1 MGEKFHNFSSTKF
14 RMGEVIMANQTDSI
28 IKGGS
33 FLIEDLSYD
42 RVFTPEDYTDEQKMI
57 AKTAEDFVVNEVVPQ
72 VEHLENHEFD
82 RSVKLLKQAGE
93 LGLLGADVPEE
104 YGGLSLDKI
113 SSALISEKM
122 ARAGGFSITHGAHV
136 GIGSLPIVLFGNEE
150 QKEKYLPLL
159 ATGEKIAAYALT
171 EPSSGSDALGA
182 KTTAKL
188 NAEGTHYVLNGEKQW
203 ITNAGFADVF
213 IVYAKIDGEHFSAFI
228 VEREYS
234 GVSVGPEEKKMG
246 IKSSSTRTL
255 ILEDAL
261 VPKENLLGEYGRGH
275 VIAFNI
281 LNIGRY
287 KLGVGTVGGSKRAFE
302 LAVQYANQRQQF
314 KTPISQFNLS
324 KEKFGTMASKIYA
337 AESSVY
343 RTVGLF
349 EDSMSRLSDEEVK
362 DGKAVAKAVAEYAIE
377 CSLNKFFGSEVLDYV
392 VDEGV
397 QIHGGYGFM
406 AEYEIERSYR
416 DSRIN
421 RIFEGTNEINRLL
434 VPGTFVR
441 KAMKG
446 ELPLFE
452 KAMALQEELMMLMPE
467 EPGDEP
473 LAQEKYLVK
482 NAKKIGLLAAG
493 LAVQKY
499 GKALEKEQEVLVNIA
514 DIVSNAYAMESVVL
528 RTEKAIE
535 KDGVDRNKQKLLYTQ
550 IFCQEAF
557 NEIEQHAKETLVA
570 VETGDALRMMLSAL
584 RKFTRHTPINVIA
597 KKREAAEKIIDVEKF
612 VL

>member
-1 MGEKFHNFSSTKF
+1 MTNTLDQS
-14 RMGEVIMANQTDSI
+14 

-33 FLIEDLSYD
+33 FLIEDVSPD
-42 RVFTPEDYTDEQKMI
+42 RVFTPEDFTEEHKMI
-57 AKTAEDFVVNEVVPQ
+57 AKTTEEFITKSVLPQ
-72 VEHLENHEFD
+72 IEHLENHEFD
-82 RSVKLLKQAGE
+82 RSVKLLKEAGE

-104 YGGLSLDKI
+104 YGGLGLDKV
-113 SSALISEKM
+113 SSSVIAEKM
-122 ARAGGFSITHGAHV
+122 ARAGGFSISHGAHV

-150 QKEKYLPLL
+150 QKQKYLPDL
-159 ATGEKIAAYALT
+159 ATGEKLAAYALT

-188 NAEGTHYVLNGEKQW
+188 NAAGTHYILNGEKQW
-203 ITNAGFADVF
+203 ITNSAFADVF
-213 IVYAKIDGEHFSAFI
+213 IVYAKIDGEQFSAFI
-228 VEREYS
+228 VEREFP
-234 GVSVGPEEKKMG
+234 GVSTGAEEKKMG

-255 ILEDAL
+255 ILQDAE
-261 VPKENLLGEYGRGH
+261 VPKENLLGEPGKGH

-287 KLGVGTVGGSKRAFE
+287 KLGVGANGGAKRAFE
-302 LAVQYANQRQQF
+302 ITVQYANQRQQF
-314 KTPISQFNLS
+314 KTPISSFNLT
-324 KEKFGTMASKIYA
+324 KEKLATMASKIYA
-337 AESSVY
+337 TESSVW

-349 EDSMSRLSDEEVK
+349 EDRMGRLSEEEAK
-362 DGKAVAKAVAEYAIE
+362 DGLQVAKSIAEYAIE
-377 CSLNKFFGSEVLDYV
+377 CSMNKVFATETLDYV

-406 AEYEIERSYR
+406 AEYEIERAYR

-434 VPGTFVR
+434 VPGTFIR

-452 KAMALQEELMMLMPE
+452 KAMKLQEELMMMMPE

-473 LAQEKYLVK
+473 LAQEKHLVT

-493 LAVQKY
+493 LAAQKF
-499 GKALEKEQEVLVNIA
+499 GKKLEQEQEILVNIA
-514 DIVSNAYAMESVVL
+514 DIISNAYAMESAVL
-528 RTEKAIE
+528 RTEKAITKQGLE
-535 KDGVDRNKQKLLYTQ
+535 KSQQKLLYTQ

-557 NEIEQHAKETLVA
+557 NEIEQHAKETLLA
-570 VETGDALRMMLSAL
+570 TEEGDTLRMLLAAL
-584 RKFTRHTPINVIA
+584 RKFTRHTPINVVA
-597 KKREAAEKIIDVEKF
+597 KKRLAAQKLIEAEKF
-612 VL
+612 VV

>member
-1 MGEKFHNFSSTKF
+1 
-14 RMGEVIMANQTDSI
+14 MANQTEKL

-33 FLIEDLSYD
+33 FLIEDVSFEQ
-42 RVFTPEDYTDEQKMI
+42 VFTPEDYSDEQKMI
-57 AKTAEDFVVNEVVPQ
+57 AKTTEDYVLNEVVP
-72 VEHLENHEFD
+72 VIDNLENHEFD
-82 RSVKLLKQAGE
+82 HSVRLLKEAGD

-104 YGGLSLDKI
+104 YGGLGLDKV
-113 SSALISEKM
+113 SSALIAEKM
-122 ARAGGFSITHGAHV
+122 SRAGGFSISHGAHV

-150 QKEKYLPLL
+150 QKQKYLPAL
-159 ATGEKIAAYALT
+159 ATGEKLAAYALT
-171 EPSSGSDALGA
+171 EPGSGSDALGA

-188 NAEGTHYVLNGEKQW
+188 NAEGTHYILNGEKQW
-203 ITNAGFADVF
+203 ITNSAFADVF
-213 IVYAKIDGEHFSAFI
+213 VVYAKIDGEHFSAFI
-228 VEREYS
+228 VEKEYP
-234 GVSVGPEEKKMG
+234 GVSTGPEEKKMG

-255 ILEDAL
+255 ILEDAEIP
-261 VPKENLLGEYGRGH
+261 VENLLGDAGKGH
-275 VIAFNI
+275 IIAFNI

-287 KLGVGTVGGSKRAFE
+287 KLGVGAVGASKRALE
-302 LAVQYANQRQQF
+302 VTAQYTNQRQQF
-314 KTPISQFNLS
+314 KTPISSFNLT
-324 KEKFGTMASKIYA
+324 KEKLATMASKLYA

-349 EDSMSRLSDEEVK
+349 EDRMSKLTDEEVK
-362 DGKAVAKAVAEYAIE
+362 NGTEVAKSIAEYAIE
-377 CSLNKFFGSEVLDYV
+377 CSLNKFFATEVLDYV

-397 QIHGGYGFM
+397 QLHGGYGFM
-406 AEYEIERSYR
+406 QEYEIERMYR

-434 VPGTFVR
+434 VPGTYLR

-446 ELPLFE
+446 ELPLLQ
-452 KAMALQEELMMLMPE
+452 KAQALQEELMMLMPE
-467 EPGDEP
+467 EVGDEP

-482 NAKKIGLLAAG
+482 NAKKIGLMLAG
-493 LAVQKY
+493 LAAQKF
-499 GKALEKEQEVLVNIA
+499 GKALDKEQEILVNIA

-535 KDGVDRNKQKLLYTQ
+535 KGGVEKAKQKLLYTQ

-570 VETGDALRMMLSAL
+570 TETGDTLRMMLSAL

-597 KKREAAEKIIDVEKF
+597 VKREASVKLIDAEKYA
-612 VL
+612 L

>member
-1 MGEKFHNFSSTKF
+1 MT
-14 RMGEVIMANQTDSI
+14 NQTEKLV
-28 IKGGS
+28 KGGS
-33 FLIEDLSYD
+33 FLIDDISYEN
-42 RVFTPEDYTDEQKMI
+42 VFTPEDYSDEQKMI
-57 AKTAEDFVVNEVVPQ
+57 AKTSEDFVVNEVLPQ
-72 VEHLENHEFD
+72 VEHLENHEFE

-104 YGGLSLDKI
+104 YGGLGLDKI
-113 SSALISEKM
+113 SSALISEKF

-136 GIGSLPIVLFGNEE
+136 GIGSLPIVLFGNEQ
-150 QKEKYLPLL
+150 QKQKYLPLL

-188 NAEGTHYVLNGEKQW
+188 NAEGTHYLLNGEKQW

-213 IVYAKIDGEHFSAFI
+213 VVYAKIDGEKFSAFI
-228 VEREYS
+228 VEREYP
-234 GVSVGPEEKKMG
+234 GVSTGAEEKKMG

-255 ILEDAL
+255 ILEDAQ
-261 VPKENLLGEYGRGH
+261 VPVENLLGEAGKGH

-287 KLGVGTVGGSKRAFE
+287 KLGVGAVGGAKRAFE
-302 LAVQYANQRQQF
+302 LAAAYTNQRQQF
-314 KTPISQFNLS
+314 KTPLSSFNLT
-324 KEKFGTMASKIYA
+324 KEKLATMASKIYA

-349 EDSMSRLSDEEVK
+349 EERMGTLSEEEVK
-362 DGKAVAKAVAEYAIE
+362 DGKEVAKAIAEYAIE
-377 CSLNKFFGSEVLDYV
+377 CSLNKFFASEVLDYV

-397 QIHGGYGFM
+397 QLHGGYGFM
-406 AEYEIERSYR
+406 QEYEIERAYR

-434 VPGTFVR
+434 VPGTFLK
-441 KAMKG
+441 KALKG
-446 ELPLFE
+446 ELPLLQ
-452 KAMALQEELMMLMPE
+452 KAQSLQEELMMMMPE

-473 LAQEKYLVK
+473 LAQEKQLVS

-493 LAVQKY
+493 LAAQKY
-499 GKALEKEQEVLVNIA
+499 GTKLEQEQEILVNIA
-514 DIVSNAYAMESVVL
+514 DIVSFAYAMESVVL
-528 RTEKAIE
+528 RTEKAIAATGLE
-535 KDGVDRNKQKLLYTQ
+535 KNQQKVLYTE

-557 NEIEQHAKETLVA
+557 NAIEQHAKETLIA
-570 VETGDALRMMLSAL
+570 TETGDTLRIMLSAL
-584 RKFTRHTPINVIA
+584 RKLTRHNPINVIA
-597 KKREAAEKIIDVEKF
+597 KKREASVKLIEAERL